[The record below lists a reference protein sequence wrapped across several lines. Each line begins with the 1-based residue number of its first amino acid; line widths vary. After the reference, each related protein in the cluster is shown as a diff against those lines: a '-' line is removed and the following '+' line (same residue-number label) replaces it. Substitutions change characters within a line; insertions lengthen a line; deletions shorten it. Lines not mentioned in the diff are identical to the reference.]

1 MWIASNFWL
10 DEVWLDQKGRWNMD
24 HIFAS
29 CTLIVKISSNIVTQS
44 FVNVSDFKG
53 GGQGWGFNL

>member
-1 MWIASNFWL
+1 
-10 DEVWLDQKGRWNMD
+10 MD

-29 CTLIVKISSNIVTQS
+29 CTLIVKISSNIVTHS